1 MKITREQL
9 KQIIKEELEMS
20 MREQDDANAQID
32 KAQAEAQKIAGKLA
46 QELEKVSKT
55 SGLDVAT
62 LATLVVQFI
71 TQES

>member
-20 MREQDDANAQID
+20 MREQDDANAKID

-62 LATLVVQFI
+62 LATLVSQFI
-71 TQES
+71 AQES